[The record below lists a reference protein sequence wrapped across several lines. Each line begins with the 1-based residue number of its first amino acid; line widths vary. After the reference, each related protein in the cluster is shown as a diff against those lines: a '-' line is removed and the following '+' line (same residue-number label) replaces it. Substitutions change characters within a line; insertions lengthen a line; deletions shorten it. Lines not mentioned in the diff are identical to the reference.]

1 MWLLTVPFSKSNK
14 TRGDLLYN
22 KDLHSCLAL
31 RPNLKSK
38 LFFSYGVE
46 KQSGFDSGE
55 KKKKK
60 LFYLAV
66 QEPHLNLFLYENA
79 QCPVKNI
86 ILNLSRAL

>member
-55 KKKKK
+55 KKKKTF
-60 LFYLAV
+60 LFGS
-66 QEPHLNLFLYENA
+66 
-79 QCPVKNI
+79 
-86 ILNLSRAL
+86 SRATFKPIPLRKCSMPCEKYYFKFK